1 MWIYDDLCNGEYH
14 TCHIFFP
21 PIEIS
26 WCNFEVKILKNK
38 QKKQTKQTNK
48 KKTESFSL
56 VCSDRHLDSGFLP
69 LFMSMETSKNHLLT
83 KLKQKYA

>member
-26 WCNFEVKILKNK
+26 WCNFEVKFLKNK
-38 QKKQTKQTNK
+38 KKNKPNKQTKK
-48 KKTESFSL
+48 KQNHFPWFALIDILIQAFCHYLCQWKPRKIICSL
-56 VCSDRHLDSGFLP
+56 
-69 LFMSMETSKNHLLT
+69 N
-83 KLKQKYA
+83 

>member
-26 WCNFEVKILKNK
+26 WCNFEVKFL
-38 QKKQTKQTNK
+38 K
-48 KKTESFSL
+48 KKKKS
-56 VCSDRHLDSGFLP
+56 RIIFLG
-69 LFMSMETSKNHLLT
+69 LL
-83 KLKQKYA
+83 